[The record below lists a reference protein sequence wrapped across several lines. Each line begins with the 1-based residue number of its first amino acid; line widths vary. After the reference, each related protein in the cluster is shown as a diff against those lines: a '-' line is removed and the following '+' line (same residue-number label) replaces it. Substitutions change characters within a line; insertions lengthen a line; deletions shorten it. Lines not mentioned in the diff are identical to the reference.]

1 MSILQNKRA
10 IRSRKTSGGYA
21 SFDGG
26 DSGVEMAVI
35 EEEEEGDYE
44 EEESGDTSSSS
55 SSEGLVVTANEEEL
69 DESEMIAVGD
79 GEVGVEMAV
88 LRVGGAPEE
97 EGGEGE
103 PEEMSMK

>member
-79 GEVGVEMAV
+79 GVDVEMAV
-88 LRVGGAPEE
+88 LQVGGTVEGEENEE
-97 EGGEGE
+97 EGL
-103 PEEMSMK
+103 